1 MFNSKLAKIAAKI
14 LANGKYTPLDDIIK
28 NYPNGVKVNG
38 FTVKAAKSVDNAYA
52 FNFDA
57 TAPTATAPDAGN
69 PDAGN
74 PDALPYFFAESGDLK
89 KLVDAWLDE
98 MTVDEIDTA
107 LAENPITLRIYKITT
122 RNNRPYVKAH
132 IVDDNPDAAQG

>member
-1 MFNSKLAKIAAKI
+1 MFNSKLAKIAAKT
-14 LANGKYTPLDDIIK
+14 LANGTYTPLDDIIK
-28 NYPNGVKVNG
+28 NYPAGVKVNG
-38 FTVKAAKSVDNAYA
+38 ITVKAAKNTANAYA
-52 FNFDA
+52 FNFIATDA
-57 TAPTATAPDAGN
+57 TDATDDTDAR
-69 PDAGN
+69 
-74 PDALPYFFAESGDLK
+74 PYFFAESGDLK